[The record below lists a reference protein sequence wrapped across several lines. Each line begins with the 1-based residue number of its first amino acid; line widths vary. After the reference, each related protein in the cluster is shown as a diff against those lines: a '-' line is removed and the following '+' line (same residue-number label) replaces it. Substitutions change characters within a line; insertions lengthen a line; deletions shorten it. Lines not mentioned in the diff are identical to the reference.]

1 MAKFIV
7 MASERVFYEVE
18 VEAKDRAELDTL
30 LREGEVS
37 WGDAVDGQDFSVDF
51 VEEQSDD
58 ADA

>member
-1 MAKFIV
+1 MALFIV

-30 LREGEVS
+30 LREGDVS

-51 VEEQSDD
+51 IEEQSDD
-58 ADA
+58 ANA